1 MKIKGQFQ
9 WTDYLAAQLLHAQP
23 SGSQKIIQYVAY
35 TFVALIFVA
44 VLYLFFRYGGK
55 IENVFPIILF
65 ILAVIFPIFYRKV
78 FMPNQVKK
86 SFEQQKGMSLPFEF
100 EFTETGMLTSNKLG
114 NNTLPWEYFTKWK
127 ENEDIIILYQSD
139 SVIHM
144 LPKRLFA
151 NPEELEVV
159 KSLLEKNKVTKV
171 TSSFRQNETGYN
183 AHH

>member
-23 SGSQKIIQYVAY
+23 SGSQRIIQYVAY
-35 TFVALIFVA
+35 AFLALVFVSM
-44 VLYLFFRYGGK
+44 LYLFFRFGAK
-55 IENVFPIILF
+55 IENILPILLF
-65 ILAVIFPIFYRKV
+65 ILAVIFPFFYRKV

-86 SFEQQKGMSLPFEF
+86 SFSQQKGMSLPFEF
-100 EFTETGMLTSNKLG
+100 DFTETGMHTSNELG

-139 SVIHM
+139 SIIHM

-151 NPEELEVV
+151 NPQELEMV
-159 KSLLEKNKVTKV
+159 KSFLEKNKVTKA
-171 TSSFRQNETGYN
+171 TSSFR
-183 AHH
+183 